1 MFTDP
6 YYYKSYSDWLN
17 SPDIFE
23 RESSSGF
30 IKVLNS
36 LDRDIVAA
44 EVGVAFGTNM
54 FHMMEKVPRITKYY
68 AVDQWDEYK
77 DYADDCP
84 WGHMDVKMM
93 QSVGETFLD
102 KLNSPDNKN
111 TNKVVLIKKP
121 SETGHHFIEN
131 DSLDWIFIDANHSH
145 KSVYQDCMNYW
156 PKVKK
161 GGVFSGHDWF
171 TDDRGV
177 NTVRNGIY
185 QFCDEM
191 GIDKNSIISMRD
203 DPDHHKNE
211 GCWMIWK

>member
-6 YYYKSYSDWLN
+6 YYYKSYAEWLA

-84 WGHMDVKMM
+84 WGHMDGGMM
-93 QSVGETFLD
+93 KSVGE
-102 KLNSPDNKN
+102 
-111 TNKVVLIKKP
+111 
-121 SETGHHFIEN
+121 IEIIN
-131 DSLDWIFIDANHSH
+131 F
-145 KSVYQDCMNYW
+145 
-156 PKVKK
+156 
-161 GGVFSGHDWF
+161 
-171 TDDRGV
+171 V
-177 NTVRNGIY
+177 NTFG
-185 QFCDEM
+185 FCRRLSLHK
-191 GIDKNSIISMRD
+191 IKCMRFGF
-203 DPDHHKNE
+203 KVA
-211 GCWMIWK
+211 

>member
-1 MFTDP
+1 LLFLKEIIMFTDP
-6 YYYKSYSDWLN
+6 YYYKSYAEWLA

-30 IKVLNS
+30 IKILNS

-84 WGHMDVKMM
+84 WGHMDGKMM
-93 QSVGETFLD
+93 QSVGETFLN

-111 TNKVVLIKKP
+111 KDKVVLIKKP

-131 DSLDWIFIDANHSH
+131 DSLDWIFIDEN
-145 KSVYQDCMNYW
+145 
-156 PKVKK
+156 
-161 GGVFSGHDWF
+161 
-171 TDDRGV
+171 
-177 NTVRNGIY
+177 
-185 QFCDEM
+185 
-191 GIDKNSIISMRD
+191 IDVARILPFPTEDQLSSEVAL
-203 DPDHHKNE
+203 PSSCHPSDHLSLVVDLKFK
-211 GCWMIWK
+211 I